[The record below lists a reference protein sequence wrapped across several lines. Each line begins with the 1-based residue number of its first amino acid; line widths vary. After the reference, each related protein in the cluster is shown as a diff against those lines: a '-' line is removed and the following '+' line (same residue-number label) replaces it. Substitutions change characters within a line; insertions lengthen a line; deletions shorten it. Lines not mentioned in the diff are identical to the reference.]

1 MFHSKPVRNV
11 EVVRSTNVYNIRT
24 YYPDRPTAAERRP
37 PACPTDRAS
46 PIHHISNVV
55 GGGVLYTRKFNS
67 FYDLLVFVGKNNLD
81 FMILN
86 LAIT

>member
-11 EVVRSTNVYNIRT
+11 EVIRSTNVYNIRT
-24 YYPDRPTAAERRP
+24 YIRIMQPNDGPQPVPPTERR
-37 PACPTDRAS
+37 
-46 PIHHISNVV
+46 
-55 GGGVLYTRKFNS
+55 LYTTYQTSFAGYYILKQCNS